1 MGAPLLGL
9 ELQRGCKGRQE
20 WSVEA
25 REERLGADFAPESQT
40 LIVLSQEPDTIFVPS
55 GEKTTDVILSLCAFV
70 FSVLRSSVAVWGGKR
85 RQIWPTRD
93 DFGLLAHLH
102 PSRL

>member
-1 MGAPLLGL
+1 MRIRLLA
-9 ELQRGCKGRQE
+9 LQVKRSCQASHKG
-20 WSVEA
+20 SVLAKEGRFQA
-25 REERLGADFAPESQT
+25 QNLPESQT
-40 LIVLSQEPDTIFVPS
+40 LIVLSREPDTIFVPS
-55 GEKTTDVILSLCAFV
+55 GEKTTDVIGSLCAFV

-102 PSRL
+102 PRL